1 MINKFPSISAFV
13 MKADIAKKILYKND
27 FTLYNLEELYK
38 SKEYDESY
46 YQSVKD
52 IREENITPFYFLEN
66 YNKGNYI
73 YAFKFWDF
81 DLNQDLI
88 CSHCGNLNFN

>member
-1 MINKFPSISAFV
+1 MKNKFPPISAFV

-27 FTLYNLEELYK
+27 FTLYNLEEIYK
-38 SKEYDESY
+38 GKVYDESY
-46 YQSVKD
+46 YQSVRD
-52 IREENITPFYFLEN
+52 IREENINPFYFLEN

-73 YAFKFWDF
+73 DAFNFWDF

-88 CSHCGNLNFN
+88 CSHCGNFNFN

>member
-27 FTLYNLEELYK
+27 FTLYNLEQYYK
-38 SKEYDESY
+38 SKNYDESY
-46 YQSVKD
+46 YQSVRD
-52 IREENITPFYFLEN
+52 IQMENMKPLYFLEN
-66 YNKGNYI
+66 YNKGFYTV
-73 YAFKFWDF
+73 ALEFWDF

-88 CSHCGNLNFN
+88 CSHCGNFNFN